1 MKRKFLFLFFV
12 LLPFFA
18 QAEAIK
24 LKSGLII
31 NGSIVGQTEYIL
43 NVKTSYGNIA
53 INQREVEKIMPDLHR
68 IILKG
73 GGEFI
78 GNIVDMDEFTLSLS
92 TDSGLVNID
101 VPQISSMEIYDYNE
115 AEKQK
120 KYIENKQELEAQ
132 AAKELAQKNAQATDL
147 EQAQVKAAAGSSV
160 SATGI
165 EFDSDLEKLF
175 PSKPVV
181 EEQKDVYVRFDN
193 KDLEADTEEQEETPT
208 KKERAKKQIDETS
221 QDFKKDYSKNNF
233 EVLIGFQNLPLK
245 LDLSDYGA
253 KEDED
258 ISSSNV
264 AFGISYLRKMNKHLW
279 LGGDLMI
286 GMLSKNKFNPNSTT
300 HIETSGQVYD
310 IDLKANYYFNPQ
322 STTRFYLQAGTG
334 FASVN
339 VNKNCDVF
347 DTINNKWIREDT
359 KTVSSSNIS
368 AIAGLGVERSIAD
381 LNLGLEFKARYNTY
395 SGDLKESSNLSYL
408 IAAKI
413 NWFF

>member
-1 MKRKFLFLFFV
+1 MKKKLLYLFFI

-18 QAEAIK
+18 NGEAIK
-24 LKSGLII
+24 LKNGLII

-53 INQREVEKIMPDLHR
+53 INQREIEKIMPDLHR

-78 GNIVDMDEFTLSLS
+78 GNIVDMDEFTLSLN
-92 TDSGLVNID
+92 TDNGVVNID
-101 VPQISSMEIYDYNE
+101 VSQISSMEIYDYNE

-120 KYIENKQELEAQ
+120 KYIENKHELEEA

-160 SATGI
+160 SATGL
-165 EFDSDLEKLF
+165 EFDADLEKLF

-181 EEQKDVYVRFDN
+181 EKPKDVYIKFDN
-193 KDLEADTEEQEETPT
+193 KNMGNDQEEQEQTT
-208 KKERAKKQIDETS
+208 VKQKNKKEEIDETS
-221 QDFKKDYSKNNF
+221 QAFKKDFSKNNF
-233 EVLIGFQNLPLK
+233 EVLIGYQNLPLK
-245 LDLSDYGA
+245 LNLSDYGGS
-253 KEDED
+253 KEEN

-264 AFGISYLRKMNKHLW
+264 AFGISYLRKMNKRLW
-279 LGGDLMI
+279 LGADLVM
-286 GMLSKNKFNPNSTT
+286 GMLSKHNFEPNSTT
-300 HIETSGQVYD
+300 AIETSGQVYD
-310 IDLKANYYFNPQ
+310 IDLKTNFYLNPQ

-339 VNKNCDVF
+339 INKNLNTF
-347 DTINNKWIREDT
+347 DGAKWIQQDT
-359 KTVSSSNIS
+359 KTVASSNIS
-368 AIAGLGVERSIAD
+368 AIFGFGVERSIQD
-381 LNLGLEFKARYNTY
+381 LNLGLEFKGRYNTY
-395 SGDLKESSNLSYL
+395 SGDLKASSNLSYL